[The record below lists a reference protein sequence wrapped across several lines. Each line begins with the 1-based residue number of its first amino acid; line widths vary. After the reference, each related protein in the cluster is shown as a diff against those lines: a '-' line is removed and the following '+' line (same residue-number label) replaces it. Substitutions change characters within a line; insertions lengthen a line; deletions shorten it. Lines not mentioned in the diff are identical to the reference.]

1 MSSDYVL
8 SVVRIFGLSR
18 PVNKIVNTSE
28 IYGVIPY
35 IATELLRGKS
45 YTKAADIWIIMREF
59 TSGIL
64 AFNNRFHDFN
74 LSLDDWDQKLLKVH
88 CQYI

>member
-1 MSSDYVL
+1 MSSNYVL

-35 IATELLRGKS
+35 IATEVLRGKS
-45 YTKAADIWIIMREF
+45 YTKAADI
-59 TSGIL
+59 
-64 AFNNRFHDFN
+64 
-74 LSLDDWDQKLLKVH
+74 
-88 CQYI
+88 